1 MNINKSSWHFKLLN
15 KMDFRVA
22 RQLKYEDSNVTLC
35 QYFWNVVAAVIIGAT
50 IGLFITFLVL
60 GSLFIVS
67 SMVTG
72 LVVFFGASWLPVVEY
87 GSFMFGHHSVGLA
100 LSFLISTAFIWQTAI
115 DQVKAGLI
123 VPDWMK
129 FSKQKVTPKKETKP
143 NILFEYVKAKKNKFC
158 PIVKLED

>member
-1 MNINKSSWHFKLLN
+1 MNINRNSWHYKLLS

-35 QYFWNVVAAVIIGAT
+35 QYFWNVVAASLAFICAT
-50 IGLFITFLVL
+50 IIITSVVL
-60 GSLFIVS
+60 GSLFIAFSILV
-67 SMVTG
+67 G
-72 LVVFFGASWLPVVEY
+72 LAIFFGASWLPVVEH
-87 GSFMFGHHSVGLA
+87 GSFMFGSHVGGLIF
-100 LSFLISTAFIWQTAI
+100 SFLVGTAFVWQTALE
-115 DQVKAGLI
+115 QVKAGLI
-123 VPDWMK
+123 IPDWMK

>member
-15 KMDFRVA
+15 KMGFRVA

-35 QYFWNVVAAVIIGAT
+35 QYFWNVVGAILMGLCIGW
-50 IGLFITFLVL
+50 ISTFLVL
-60 GSLFIVS
+60 GSLFIAFS
-67 SMVTG
+67 IVTG
-72 LVVFFGASWLPVVEY
+72 LVIFFGASWLPIVEH
-87 GSFMFGHHSVGLA
+87 GSFMFGSHAGGLIF
-100 LSFLISTAFIWQTAI
+100 SFLVGTAFVWQTALE
-115 DQVKAGLI
+115 QVKAGLI
-123 VPDWMK
+123 IPDWMK